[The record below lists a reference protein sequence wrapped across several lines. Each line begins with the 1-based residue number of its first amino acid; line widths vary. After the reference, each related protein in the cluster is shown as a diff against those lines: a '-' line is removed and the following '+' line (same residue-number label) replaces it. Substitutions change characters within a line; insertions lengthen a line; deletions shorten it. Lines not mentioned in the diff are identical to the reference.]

1 MIVALSAVPA
11 DSTAMHLVGNE
22 PHCPT
27 ASWELI
33 HGAVHAAKEIG
44 QEMHVGPIVSSD
56 LFYNPDEGQYERWS
70 KRGVLAVEMEAA
82 ALFTVG
88 AIRGVEAGCLLIVS
102 DIIVEGEFKRVTD
115 DEMKAAVDRMTR
127 VALATATAVISDTV
141 FLVNPA
147 SANGST
153 GRRWAEMAHRAATR
167 GLEGDTLFSQG
178 PGQLGD
184 LARKAA
190 DDGAKLLVVVGGDG
204 SVNEVANGIAGRDD
218 VEIAVIPRG
227 TGWDFARTYKIPH
240 KLDGAVDVALTGRS
254 RTIDLGRATYRAWDG
269 NEASTYFANVASAGM
284 SGAIAQRAN
293 DTTKVLGGKISY
305 LWATLAVFAR
315 WQNSELRLTVDD
327 ESRVGQMHDVVVAN
341 GRTFGGGMI
350 ICPEAE
356 PDDGLF
362 DVLTIGD
369 LTKGDLLVTLPKT
382 YRGRHLPHPKAELLR
397 GKVVT
402 IEADAPLPVE
412 LDGEQPG
419 NTPAR
424 FEVVPGALRVRVPA
438 PA

>member
-1 MIVALSAVPA
+1 M
-11 DSTAMHLVGNE
+11 
-22 PHCPT
+22 
-27 ASWELI
+27 
-33 HGAVHAAKEIG
+33 
-44 QEMHVGPIVSSD
+44 
-56 LFYNPDEGQYERWS
+56 
-70 KRGVLAVEMEAA
+70 
-82 ALFTVG
+82 
-88 AIRGVEAGCLLIVS
+88 
-102 DIIVEGEFKRVTD
+102 
-115 DEMKAAVDRMTR
+115 
-127 VALATATAVISDTV
+127 SDTV

-184 LARKAA
+184 LARQAA

-397 GKVVT
+397 GKIVT

-424 FEVVPGALRVRVPA
+424 FEVVPGALRLRVPA